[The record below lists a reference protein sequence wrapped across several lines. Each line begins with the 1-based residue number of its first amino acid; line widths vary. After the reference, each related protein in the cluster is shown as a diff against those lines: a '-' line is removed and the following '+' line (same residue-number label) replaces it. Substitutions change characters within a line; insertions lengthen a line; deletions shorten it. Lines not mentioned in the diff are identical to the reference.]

1 MKIFDKKVQEKLV
14 KKVMREADIAAK
26 EGNSPFAALLVDY
39 DGNILFKEHNRAKT
53 KMDPTA
59 HAEILL
65 IRKACKKL
73 NTRNLSDYVIVSNI
87 ESCSMCSSAII
98 KAKIKTMI
106 YGADYEDDCNPYI
119 RVMEVKEKC
128 NYELKVINGI
138 LEDETRLQMINARK
152 KQS

>member
-1 MKIFDKKVQEKLV
+1 MKIFDKKVQERLM
-14 KKVMREADIAAK
+14 KKVMKEADKAAN
-26 EGNSPFAALLVDY
+26 EGNSPFAAFLVDY
-39 DGNILFKEHNRAKT
+39 DGNILFKEHNKAKT

-73 NTRNLSDYVIVSNI
+73 NTRNLSNYVIISNI

-98 KAKIKTMI
+98 KSKIKTMI

-119 RVMEVKEKC
+119 RVMDAKEKC
-128 NYELKVINGI
+128 SYDLNVINGI
-138 LEDETRLQMINARK
+138 LEEKTREQMINARK